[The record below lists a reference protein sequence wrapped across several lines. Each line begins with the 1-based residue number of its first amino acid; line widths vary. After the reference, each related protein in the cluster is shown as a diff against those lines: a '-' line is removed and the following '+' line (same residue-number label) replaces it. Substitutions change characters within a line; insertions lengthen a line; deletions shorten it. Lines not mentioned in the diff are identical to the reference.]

1 MSSKQYNRVFVSLIV
16 KICSGFLFILLASN
30 LLNAQGLSVRKFAV
44 APFNNITGNASDEWI
59 GTGFVETLETEIQNA
74 QKLVAT
80 DTVTGSPNANVFT
93 NSDEND
99 TQTTNAFFTSAR
111 QLGIDLLLTGSYQ
124 RVGDQLRITARLHDV
139 KAGTTVH
146 AFRIDGSYGE
156 LFDLQDQ
163 LISDINTVVGGPD
176 SVIIDNDNLAPVNNV
191 ERSTTTGGLVLGEP
205 TSRASS
211 EPGNLG
217 GGFTVNGRPTVRVVR
232 TDTPPIIDG
241 LLDDMTWNNAVL
253 INNFTQT
260 SPVEGAQ
267 PTEDTEVRI
276 AYDDE
281 HIYFSFYARYS
292 DPSQMRANRVDRDQ
306 IRRDDWIAVM
316 FDTFRDQQRAYRFSV
331 NPYGVQGDAIL
342 TSGRRRF
349 GAPGS
354 GGDDSWD
361 ALFETGGTIV
371 SDGWTAEMAI
381 PFKSLR
387 YPSVGEGQHNW
398 GFQISRAMQTK
409 DESVVW
415 SPMTRNIA
423 GLMTQMGLINGMD
436 GLSVSR
442 NLEIL
447 PTATAIQLGQLTD
460 TGFKESDAS
469 PDLGLNI
476 KYGVTSNLTAD
487 FTANPDFSQIES
499 DRPQIEVN
507 QRFPLFFP
515 ELRPFFLEGQEI
527 FETPGRVN
535 LVHTRTIVDPEF
547 GAKLTGKTGKTTL
560 GLLFTNDEAPGRLDD
575 PTEPAFGQNGQVF
588 IGRARYD
595 LHTESYLG
603 AIVTDREFFNS
614 YSRTAG
620 IDGRIRMGQ
629 THSAQFVA
637 VASDNRT
644 LDGATKSGPMYDI
657 GFRRDAR
664 HLNYR
669 LQYNV
674 IDPDFDTQTGFIRRV
689 DTRRLDTDVEYNWW
703 PEHWLISWGPG
714 FSYLRNVDHAGVLQD
729 EDFRADLNLRFA
741 RNIFVRAD
749 GRQEME
755 RYRGVNFHKKRFRI
769 NNSINSSRRF
779 SVFYSFNWGDQVR
792 FVENPFLG
800 SFFDYN
806 LGFTLR
812 PTSRLN
818 TRLDINTS
826 RFRNTATDLLEFNVK
841 ILRKLTT
848 YQFTDRFLVRN
859 ILEHNTDSGAVG
871 INVLLT
877 YRVNAGTVFYIG
889 YDDRLKEVTNFN
901 DERFLVTE
909 LQRQRRA
916 FFTKFQYLFRY

>member
-1 MSSKQYNRVFVSLIV
+1 MPLIV
-16 KICSGFLFILLASN
+16 RVASVLLS
-30 LLNAQGLSVRKFAV
+30 LLLTSYLANAQGSRVRTFAV
-44 APFNNITGNASDEWI
+44 APFENITGNASDEWI
-59 GTGFVETLETEIQNA
+59 GTGIVATLETEIQNA
-74 QKLVAT
+74 KELVLT
-80 DTVTGSPNANVFT
+80 DEGTSDRNKADLTTQREYDT
-93 NSDEND
+93 NPIAD
-99 TQTTNAFFTSAR
+99 FFASAR
-111 QLGIDLLLTGSYQ
+111 QQNIDLLLTGNYQ
-124 RVGDQLRITARLHDV
+124 RIDDQLRITARLHDV
-139 KAGTTVH
+139 KTGTTVR
-146 AFRIDGSYGE
+146 AFRVDGSYDT
-156 LFDLQDQ
+156 LFDIQDQ
-163 LISDINTVVGGPD
+163 LIDDIRSVIGTPNTV
-176 SVIIDNDNLAPVNNV
+176 IVNNENSPSSNTV
-191 ERSTTTGGLVLGEP
+191 NRSATTGGLALGET
-205 TSRASS
+205 TSTPST
-211 EPGNLG
+211 ELGNLS
-217 GGFTVNGRPTVRVVR
+217 GGFAINGRPTVRAVR
-232 TDTPPIIDG
+232 TDTPPNIDG
-241 LLDDMTWNNAVL
+241 LLDDITWRDAVL
-253 INNFTQT
+253 VTNFTQT
-260 SPVEGAQ
+260 NPVEGAQ

-281 HIYFSFYARYS
+281 HIYFSFYARYR

-349 GAPGS
+349 GPPGS
-354 GGDDSWD
+354 GGDSSWD

-398 GFQISRAMQTK
+398 GFQIARAMQTK

-415 SPMTRNIA
+415 SPMTRNVA
-423 GLMTQMGLINGMD
+423 GLMTQMGFISGME

-460 TGFKESDAS
+460 TGFKEADVS

-527 FETPGRVN
+527 FQTPGRVN

-603 AIVTDREFFNS
+603 AIVTDREFFDS
-614 YSRTAG
+614 FSRTAG
-620 IDGRIRMGQ
+620 IDGRFRMGQ

-689 DTRRLDTDVEYNWW
+689 DTQRLDADIEYNWW

-729 EDFRADLNLRFA
+729 EDFRADLSLRFA

-755 RYRGVNFHKKRFRI
+755 RYRGINFHKKRFRI
-769 NNSINSSRRF
+769 NNSVNSSRRF
-779 SVFYSFNWGDQVR
+779 SVFYGFNWGDQVR
-792 FVENPFLG
+792 FVETPFLG
-800 SFFDYN
+800 RFFDYSMG
-806 LGFTLR
+806 LTVR
-812 PTSRLN
+812 PTTRLN
-818 TRLDINTS
+818 TRLDVNTS
-826 RFRNTATDLLEFNVK
+826 RFRNTTSDLLEFDVK
-841 ILRKLTT
+841 IFRKLTT

-871 INVLLT
+871 VNVLLT

-889 YDDRLKEVTNFN
+889 YDDRLKEMTNFN
-901 DERFLVTE
+901 DERFLITE

>member
-1 MSSKQYNRVFVSLIV
+1 MSLIV
-16 KICSGFLFILLASN
+16 KICSVFLSILLTSN

-44 APFNNITGNASDEWI
+44 APFDNITGNASDEWI
-59 GTGFVETLETEIQNA
+59 GTGFVETLETEIHNA

-99 TQTTNAFFTSAR
+99 NQPTNAFFTSAR

-163 LISDINTVVGGPD
+163 LISDIKTVVGVPD
-176 SVIIDNDNLAPVNNV
+176 SVIINNDNLAPVNNV

-211 EPGNLG
+211 EPGNIG
-217 GGFTVNGRPTVRVVR
+217 GGFSINGRPTVRVVR
-232 TDTPPIIDG
+232 TDTPPNIDG
-241 LLDDMTWNNAVL
+241 LLDDITWRDAAL
-253 INNFTQT
+253 ITNFTQT
-260 SPVEGAQ
+260 NPVEGAQ

-460 TGFKESDAS
+460 TGFKEGDAS

-527 FETPGRVN
+527 FETPGRIN

-729 EDFRADLNLRFA
+729 EDFRADVSLRFA

-779 SVFYSFNWGDQVR
+779 SVFYGFNWGDQVR

-800 SFFDYN
+800 RFFDYN
-806 LGFTLR
+806 LGLTVR

-826 RFRNTATDLLEFNVK
+826 RFRNTTTDLLEFNVK

-859 ILEHNTDSGAVG
+859 ILEYNTDSGAVG

>member
-1 MSSKQYNRVFVSLIV
+1 
-16 KICSGFLFILLASN
+16 
-30 LLNAQGLSVRKFAV
+30 
-44 APFNNITGNASDEWI
+44 
-59 GTGFVETLETEIQNA
+59 
-74 QKLVAT
+74 
-80 DTVTGSPNANVFT
+80 
-93 NSDEND
+93 
-99 TQTTNAFFTSAR
+99 
-111 QLGIDLLLTGSYQ
+111 
-124 RVGDQLRITARLHDV
+124 
-139 KAGTTVH
+139 
-146 AFRIDGSYGE
+146 
-156 LFDLQDQ
+156 
-163 LISDINTVVGGPD
+163 
-176 SVIIDNDNLAPVNNV
+176 
-191 ERSTTTGGLVLGEP
+191 
-205 TSRASS
+205 
-211 EPGNLG
+211 
-217 GGFTVNGRPTVRVVR
+217 
-232 TDTPPIIDG
+232 
-241 LLDDMTWNNAVL
+241 
-253 INNFTQT
+253 
-260 SPVEGAQ
+260 
-267 PTEDTEVRI
+267 
-276 AYDDE
+276 
-281 HIYFSFYARYS
+281 
-292 DPSQMRANRVDRDQ
+292 
-306 IRRDDWIAVM
+306 M

-460 TGFKESDAS
+460 TGFKEADVS

-603 AIVTDREFFNS
+603 AIVTDREFFDS

-620 IDGRIRMGQ
+620 IDGRFRMGQ

-644 LDGATKSGPMYDI
+644 LDGNTKSGPMYDI

-729 EDFRADLNLRFA
+729 EDFRADVSLRFA

-755 RYRGVNFHKKRFRI
+755 RYRGVDFHKKRFRI
-769 NNSINSSRRF
+769 NNSINTSRRF
-779 SVFYSFNWGDQVR
+779 SVFYGFNWGDQVR

-800 SFFDYN
+800 RFFDYN
-806 LGFTLR
+806 VGLTVR

-818 TRLDINTS
+818 TRLDVNTS
-826 RFRNTATDLLEFNVK
+826 RFRNTTTDLLEFDVK

-889 YDDRLKEVTNFN
+889 YDDRLKEMTNFN
-901 DERFLVTE
+901 DERFLATE

>member
-1 MSSKQYNRVFVSLIV
+1 MSLIV
-16 KICSGFLFILLASN
+16 KICFVFLSILLTSN

-44 APFNNITGNASDEWI
+44 APFDNITGNASDEWI
-59 GTGFVETLETEIQNA
+59 GTGFVETLETEIHNA

-99 TQTTNAFFTSAR
+99 NQPTNAFFTSAR

-163 LISDINTVVGGPD
+163 LISDIKTVVGVPD
-176 SVIIDNDNLAPVNNV
+176 SVIINNDNLAPVNNV

-211 EPGNLG
+211 EPGNIG
-217 GGFTVNGRPTVRVVR
+217 GGFSINGRPTVRVVR
-232 TDTPPIIDG
+232 TDTPPNIDG
-241 LLDDMTWNNAVL
+241 LLDDITWRDAAL
-253 INNFTQT
+253 ITNFTQT
-260 SPVEGAQ
+260 NPVEGAQ

-460 TGFKESDAS
+460 TGFKEGDAS

-527 FETPGRVN
+527 FETPGRIN

-729 EDFRADLNLRFA
+729 EDFRADVSLRFA

-779 SVFYSFNWGDQVR
+779 SVFYGFNWGDQVR

-800 SFFDYN
+800 RFFDYN
-806 LGFTLR
+806 LGLTVR

-826 RFRNTATDLLEFNVK
+826 RFRNTTTDLLEFNVK

-859 ILEHNTDSGAVG
+859 ILEYNTDSGSVG

>member
-1 MSSKQYNRVFVSLIV
+1 LIV
-16 KICSGFLFILLASN
+16 KICSGFVFILLASN
-30 LLNAQGLSVRKFAV
+30 LLNAQGLSLRKFAV

-447 PTATAIQLGQLTD
+447 PTTTAIQLGQLTD
-460 TGFKESDAS
+460 TGFKEGDAS

-800 SFFDYN
+800 RFFDYN

-826 RFRNTATDLLEFNVK
+826 RFRNTTTDLPEFNVK

>member
-1 MSSKQYNRVFVSLIV
+1 VSLIV
-16 KICSGFLFILLASN
+16 KICSVFLSILLTSN
-30 LLNAQGLSVRKFAV
+30 LLNAQGLNVRKFAV
-44 APFNNITGNASDEWI
+44 APFDNITGNASDEWI
-59 GTGFVETLETEIQNA
+59 GTGFVETLETEIHNA

-124 RVGDQLRITARLHDV
+124 RVGDRLRITARLHDV

-163 LISDINTVVGGPD
+163 LISDINTVVGVPD

-217 GGFTVNGRPTVRVVR
+217 GGFSINGRPTVRVVR
-232 TDTPPIIDG
+232 TDMPPIIDG

-460 TGFKESDAS
+460 TGFKEGDAS

-527 FETPGRVN
+527 FETPGRIN

-800 SFFDYN
+800 RFFDYN
-806 LGFTLR
+806 LGLTVR
-812 PTSRLN
+812 PTTRLN

-826 RFRNTATDLLEFNVK
+826 RFRNTTTDLLEFNVK

-859 ILEHNTDSGAVG
+859 ILEYNTDSGAVG

>member
-1 MSSKQYNRVFVSLIV
+1 MSLIV
-16 KICSGFLFILLASN
+16 KICFVFLSILLTSN

-44 APFNNITGNASDEWI
+44 APFDNITGNASDEWI
-59 GTGFVETLETEIQNA
+59 GTGFVETLETEIHNA

-99 TQTTNAFFTSAR
+99 NQPTNAFFTSAR

-163 LISDINTVVGGPD
+163 LISDIKTVVGVPD
-176 SVIIDNDNLAPVNNV
+176 SVIINNDNLAPVNNV

-211 EPGNLG
+211 EPGNIG
-217 GGFTVNGRPTVRVVR
+217 GGFSINGRPTVRVVR
-232 TDTPPIIDG
+232 TDTPPNIDG
-241 LLDDMTWNNAVL
+241 LLDDITWRDAAL
-253 INNFTQT
+253 ITNFTQT
-260 SPVEGAQ
+260 NPVEGAQ

-460 TGFKESDAS
+460 TGFKEGDAS

-527 FETPGRVN
+527 FETPGRIN

-729 EDFRADLNLRFA
+729 EDFRADVSLRFA

-779 SVFYSFNWGDQVR
+779 SVFYGFNWGDQVR

-800 SFFDYN
+800 RFFDYN
-806 LGFTLR
+806 LGLTVR

-826 RFRNTATDLLEFNVK
+826 RFRNTTTDLLEFNVK

-859 ILEHNTDSGAVG
+859 ILEYNTDSGAVG

>member
-1 MSSKQYNRVFVSLIV
+1 MSLIV
-16 KICSGFLFILLASN
+16 KICSVFLSILLTSN
-30 LLNAQGLSVRKFAV
+30 LLNAQGLNVRKFAV
-44 APFNNITGNASDEWI
+44 APFDNITGNASDEWI
-59 GTGFVETLETEIQNA
+59 GTGFVETLETEIHNA

-93 NSDEND
+93 DSDEND

-124 RVGDQLRITARLHDV
+124 RVGDRLRITARLHDV

-163 LISDINTVVGGPD
+163 LISDINTVVGVPD

-217 GGFTVNGRPTVRVVR
+217 GGFSINGRPTVRVVR
-232 TDTPPIIDG
+232 TDMPPIIDG

-527 FETPGRVN
+527 FETPGRIN

-644 LDGATKSGPMYDI
+644 LAGATKSGPMYDI

-800 SFFDYN
+800 RFFDYN
-806 LGFTLR
+806 LGLTVR
-812 PTSRLN
+812 PTTRLN

-826 RFRNTATDLLEFNVK
+826 RFRNTTTDLLEFNVK

>member
-1 MSSKQYNRVFVSLIV
+1 VSLIV
-16 KICSGFLFILLASN
+16 KICFVFLSILLTSN

-44 APFNNITGNASDEWI
+44 APFDNITGNASDEWI
-59 GTGFVETLETEIQNA
+59 GTGFVETLETEIHNA

-99 TQTTNAFFTSAR
+99 NQPTNAFFTSAR

-163 LISDINTVVGGPD
+163 LISDIKTVVGVPD
-176 SVIIDNDNLAPVNNV
+176 SVIINNDNLAPVNNV

-211 EPGNLG
+211 EPGNIG
-217 GGFTVNGRPTVRVVR
+217 GGFSINGRPTVRVVR
-232 TDTPPIIDG
+232 TDTPPNIDG
-241 LLDDMTWNNAVL
+241 LLDDITWRDAAL
-253 INNFTQT
+253 ITNFTQT
-260 SPVEGAQ
+260 NPVEGAQ

-460 TGFKESDAS
+460 TGFKEGDAS

-527 FETPGRVN
+527 FETPGRIN

-729 EDFRADLNLRFA
+729 EDFRADVSLRFA

-779 SVFYSFNWGDQVR
+779 SVFYGFNWGDQVR

-800 SFFDYN
+800 RFFDYN
-806 LGFTLR
+806 LGLTVR

-826 RFRNTATDLLEFNVK
+826 RFRNTTTDLLEFNVK

-859 ILEHNTDSGAVG
+859 ILEYNTDSGAVG

>member
-1 MSSKQYNRVFVSLIV
+1 MSLIV
-16 KICSGFLFILLASN
+16 KICSVFLSILLTSN

-44 APFNNITGNASDEWI
+44 APFDNITGNASDEWI
-59 GTGFVETLETEIQNA
+59 GTGFVETLETEIHNA

-99 TQTTNAFFTSAR
+99 NQPTNAFFTSAR

-163 LISDINTVVGGPD
+163 LISDIKTVVGVPD
-176 SVIIDNDNLAPVNNV
+176 SVIINNDNLAPVNNV

-211 EPGNLG
+211 EPGNIG
-217 GGFTVNGRPTVRVVR
+217 GGFSINGRPTVRVVR
-232 TDTPPIIDG
+232 TDTPPNIDG
-241 LLDDMTWNNAVL
+241 LLDDITWRDAAL
-253 INNFTQT
+253 ITNFTQT
-260 SPVEGAQ
+260 NPVEGAQ

-460 TGFKESDAS
+460 TGFKEGDAS

-527 FETPGRVN
+527 FETPGRIN

-729 EDFRADLNLRFA
+729 EDFRADVSLRFA

-800 SFFDYN
+800 RFFDYN
-806 LGFTLR
+806 LGLTVR

-826 RFRNTATDLLEFNVK
+826 RFRNTTTDLLEFNVK

-859 ILEHNTDSGAVG
+859 ILEYNTDSGAVG

>member
-1 MSSKQYNRVFVSLIV
+1 MSLIV
-16 KICSGFLFILLASN
+16 KICSVFLSILLTSN
-30 LLNAQGLSVRKFAV
+30 LLNAQGLNVRKFAV
-44 APFNNITGNASDEWI
+44 APFDNITGNASDEWI
-59 GTGFVETLETEIQNA
+59 GTGFVETLETEIHNA

-124 RVGDQLRITARLHDV
+124 RVGDRLRITARLHDV

-163 LISDINTVVGGPD
+163 LISDINTVVGVPD

-217 GGFTVNGRPTVRVVR
+217 GGFSINGRPTVRVVR
-232 TDTPPIIDG
+232 TDMPPIIDG

-460 TGFKESDAS
+460 TGFKEGDAS

-527 FETPGRVN
+527 FETPGRIN

-800 SFFDYN
+800 RFFDYN
-806 LGFTLR
+806 LGLTVR
-812 PTSRLN
+812 PTTRLN

-826 RFRNTATDLLEFNVK
+826 RFRNTTTDLLEFNVK

-859 ILEHNTDSGAVG
+859 ILEYNTDSGAVG

>member
-1 MSSKQYNRVFVSLIV
+1 MSLIV
-16 KICSGFLFILLASN
+16 KICSVFLSILLTSN

-44 APFNNITGNASDEWI
+44 APFDNITGNASDEWI

-99 TQTTNAFFTSAR
+99 NQPINAFFTSAR

-124 RVGDQLRITARLHDV
+124 RIDDQLRITARLHDV
-139 KAGTTVH
+139 KTGTTVR

-163 LISDINTVVGGPD
+163 LISDIKTVIGGPD
-176 SVIIDNDNLAPVNNV
+176 AVITDNDHLAPGNNV
-191 ERSTTTGGLVLGEP
+191 ERSTTTGGLLLGEP
-205 TSRASS
+205 TSPASS

-217 GGFTVNGRPTVRVVR
+217 GGFSINGRPTVRVVR
-232 TDTPPIIDG
+232 TDTPPNIDG
-241 LLDDMTWNNAVL
+241 LLDDITWRDAAL
-253 INNFTQT
+253 ITSFTQT
-260 SPVEGAQ
+260 NPVEGAQ
-267 PTEDTEVRI
+267 PTENTEVRI
-276 AYDDE
+276 AYDDD
-281 HIYFSFYARYS
+281 HLYFGFYARYS

-460 TGFKESDAS
+460 TGFKEADVS

-603 AIVTDREFFNS
+603 AIVTDREFFDS

-620 IDGRIRMGQ
+620 IDGRFRMGQ

-644 LDGATKSGPMYDI
+644 LDGNTKSGPMYDI

-729 EDFRADLNLRFA
+729 EDFRADVSLRFA

-755 RYRGVNFHKKRFRI
+755 RYRGVDFHKKRFRI

-779 SVFYSFNWGDQVR
+779 SMFYGFNWGDQVR

-800 SFFDYN
+800 RFFDYN
-806 LGFTLR
+806 VGLTVR

-818 TRLDINTS
+818 TRLDVNTS
-826 RFRNTATDLLEFNVK
+826 RFRNTTTDLLEFDVK

-848 YQFTDRFLVRN
+848 YQFTDRFLARN
-859 ILEHNTDSGAVG
+859 ILEYNTDSGAVG

-889 YDDRLKEVTNFN
+889 YDDRLKEMTNFN
-901 DERFLVTE
+901 DERFLATE

>member
-1 MSSKQYNRVFVSLIV
+1 MSLIV
-16 KICSGFLFILLASN
+16 KICSVFLSILLTSN
-30 LLNAQGLSVRKFAV
+30 LLNAQGLNVRKFAV
-44 APFNNITGNASDEWI
+44 APFDNITGNASDEWI
-59 GTGFVETLETEIQNA
+59 GTGFVETLETEIHNA

-124 RVGDQLRITARLHDV
+124 RVGDRLRITARLHDV

-163 LISDINTVVGGPD
+163 LISDINTVVGVPD

-211 EPGNLG
+211 EPGNIG
-217 GGFTVNGRPTVRVVR
+217 GGFSINGRPTVRVVR
-232 TDTPPIIDG
+232 TDMPPIIDG

-460 TGFKESDAS
+460 TGFKEGDAS

-527 FETPGRVN
+527 FETPGRIN

-800 SFFDYN
+800 RFFDYN
-806 LGFTLR
+806 LGLTVR
-812 PTSRLN
+812 PTTRLN

-826 RFRNTATDLLEFNVK
+826 RFRNTTTDLLEFNVK

>member
-1 MSSKQYNRVFVSLIV
+1 MSLIV
-16 KICSGFLFILLASN
+16 KICSVFLSILLTSN
-30 LLNAQGLSVRKFAV
+30 LLNAQGLNVRKFAV
-44 APFNNITGNASDEWI
+44 APFDNITGNASDEWI
-59 GTGFVETLETEIQNA
+59 GTGFVETLETEIHNA

-93 NSDEND
+93 DSDEND

-124 RVGDQLRITARLHDV
+124 RVGDRLRITARLHDV

-163 LISDINTVVGGPD
+163 LISDINTVVGVPD

-217 GGFTVNGRPTVRVVR
+217 GGFSINGRPTVRVVR
-232 TDTPPIIDG
+232 TDMPPIIDG

-527 FETPGRVN
+527 FETPGRIN

-800 SFFDYN
+800 RFFDYN
-806 LGFTLR
+806 LGLTVR
-812 PTSRLN
+812 PTTRLN

-826 RFRNTATDLLEFNVK
+826 RFRNTTTDLLEFNVK

-859 ILEHNTDSGAVG
+859 ILEYNTDSGAVG

>member
-1 MSSKQYNRVFVSLIV
+1 MSLIV
-16 KICSGFLFILLASN
+16 KICSVFLSILLTSN
-30 LLNAQGLSVRKFAV
+30 LLNAQGLNVRKFAV
-44 APFNNITGNASDEWI
+44 APFDNITGNASDEWI
-59 GTGFVETLETEIQNA
+59 GTGFVETLETEIHNA

-124 RVGDQLRITARLHDV
+124 RVGDRLRITARLHDV

-163 LISDINTVVGGPD
+163 LISDINTVVGVPD

-217 GGFTVNGRPTVRVVR
+217 GGFSINGRPTVRVVR
-232 TDTPPIIDG
+232 TDMPPIIDG

-460 TGFKESDAS
+460 TGFKEGDAS

-527 FETPGRVN
+527 FETPGRIN

-800 SFFDYN
+800 RFFDYN
-806 LGFTLR
+806 LGLTVR
-812 PTSRLN
+812 PTTRLN

-826 RFRNTATDLLEFNVK
+826 RFRNTTTDLLEFNVK

>member
-1 MSSKQYNRVFVSLIV
+1 MSLIV
-16 KICSGFLFILLASN
+16 KICSVFLSILLTSN
-30 LLNAQGLSVRKFAV
+30 LLNAQGLNVRKFAV
-44 APFNNITGNASDEWI
+44 APFDNITGNASDEWI
-59 GTGFVETLETEIQNA
+59 GTGFVETLETEIHNA

-93 NSDEND
+93 DSDEND

-124 RVGDQLRITARLHDV
+124 RVGDRLRVTARLHDV

-163 LISDINTVVGGPD
+163 LISDINTVVGVTD

-217 GGFTVNGRPTVRVVR
+217 GGFSINGRPTVRVVR
-232 TDTPPIIDG
+232 TDMPPIIDG

-527 FETPGRVN
+527 FETPGRIN

-595 LHTESYLG
+595 LHAESYLG

-800 SFFDYN
+800 RFFDYN
-806 LGFTLR
+806 LGLTVR
-812 PTSRLN
+812 PTTRLN

-826 RFRNTATDLLEFNVK
+826 RFRNTTTDLLEFNVK

-859 ILEHNTDSGAVG
+859 ILEYNTDSGAVG

>member
-1 MSSKQYNRVFVSLIV
+1 MSLIV
-16 KICSGFLFILLASN
+16 KICSVFLSILLTSN
-30 LLNAQGLSVRKFAV
+30 LLNAQGLNVRKFAV
-44 APFNNITGNASDEWI
+44 APFDNITGNASDEWI
-59 GTGFVETLETEIQNA
+59 GTGFVETLETEIHNA

-124 RVGDQLRITARLHDV
+124 RVGDRLRITARLHDV

-163 LISDINTVVGGPD
+163 LISDINTVVGVPD

-217 GGFTVNGRPTVRVVR
+217 GGFSINGRPTVRVVR
-232 TDTPPIIDG
+232 TDMPPIIDG

-527 FETPGRVN
+527 FETPGRIN

-800 SFFDYN
+800 RFFDYN
-806 LGFTLR
+806 LGLTVR
-812 PTSRLN
+812 PTTRLN

-826 RFRNTATDLLEFNVK
+826 RFRNTTTDLLEFNVK

-916 FFTKFQYLFRY
+916 FFPKFQYLFRY

>member
-1 MSSKQYNRVFVSLIV
+1 MSLIV
-16 KICSGFLFILLASN
+16 KICSVFLSILLTSN
-30 LLNAQGLSVRKFAV
+30 LLNAQGLNVRKFAV
-44 APFNNITGNASDEWI
+44 APFDNITGNASDEWI
-59 GTGFVETLETEIQNA
+59 GTGFVETLETEIHNA

-124 RVGDQLRITARLHDV
+124 RVGDRLRITARLHDV

-163 LISDINTVVGGPD
+163 LISDINTVVGVPD

-211 EPGNLG
+211 EPGNIG
-217 GGFTVNGRPTVRVVR
+217 GGFSINGRPTVRVAR
-232 TDTPPIIDG
+232 TDMPPIIDG

-460 TGFKESDAS
+460 TGFKEGDAS

-527 FETPGRVN
+527 FETPGRIN

-800 SFFDYN
+800 RFFDYN
-806 LGFTLR
+806 LGLTVR
-812 PTSRLN
+812 PTTRLN

-826 RFRNTATDLLEFNVK
+826 RFRNTTTDLLEFNVK

>member
-1 MSSKQYNRVFVSLIV
+1 MALIV
-16 KICSGFLFILLASN
+16 RVVSVSFSILLTSYLA
-30 LLNAQGLSVRKFAV
+30 NAQGLSDRTFAI
-44 APFNNITGNASDEWI
+44 APFDNITGNATDEWI
-59 GTGFVETLETEIQNA
+59 GSGIVETLETEIQNA
-74 QKLVAT
+74 QKLVLTEKVASNRHT
-80 DTVTGSPNANVFT
+80 TAVTNLS
-93 NSDEND
+93 EHD
-99 TQTTNAFFTSAR
+99 TQPSTALFTSTR
-111 QLGIDLLLTGSYQ
+111 QQGVSLLLTGTYQ
-124 RVGDQLRITARLHDV
+124 RVGNQLRITARLHDV
-139 KAGTTVH
+139 KTGTTVR
-146 AFRIDGSYGE
+146 AFRVDGSYDK
-156 LFDLQDQ
+156 LFDIQDQ
-163 LISDINTVVGGPD
+163 LVDDIKTVIGSPNPT
-176 SVIIDNDNLAPVNNV
+176 IIDSNNPPPSNAAN
-191 ERSTTTGGLVLGEP
+191 RSETTGGLLLGET
-205 TSRASS
+205 TSTTSS
-211 EPGNLG
+211 EVSNLG
-217 GGFTVNGRPTVRVVR
+217 GGFTINGRPTVNAVR
-232 TDTPPIIDG
+232 TDTPPNIDG
-241 LLDDMTWNNAVL
+241 LLDDMTWRNAVL
-253 INNFTQT
+253 VNNFTQT
-260 SPVEGAQ
+260 NPVEGAQ

-281 HIYFSFYARYS
+281 HIYFGFYARYS

-331 NPYGVQGDAIL
+331 NPYGVQGDAVL
-342 TSGRRRF
+342 TSRGRRF
-349 GAPGS
+349 GPPGS

-387 YPSVGEGQHNW
+387 YPSAGEGQHNW
-398 GFQISRAMQTK
+398 GFQISRAIQTK

-415 SPMTRNIA
+415 SPMTRNVA
-423 GLMTQMGLINGMD
+423 GLMTQMGLIRGME
-436 GLSVSR
+436 GLSISR

-447 PTATAIQLGQLTD
+447 PTTTAIQLGQLTD
-460 TGFKESDAS
+460 TGFKESDVS

-527 FETPGRVN
+527 FETPGRIN

-588 IGRARYD
+588 VGRARYD

-603 AIVTDREFFNS
+603 AIVTDREFFDS

-800 SFFDYN
+800 RFFDYN
-806 LGFTLR
+806 MGLTVR

-818 TRLDINTS
+818 TRLDVSSS
-826 RFRNTATDLLEFNVK
+826 RFRNTTSDLLEFDVK
-841 ILRKLTT
+841 IFRKLTT

-859 ILEHNTDSGAVG
+859 ILEHNTDSGSVG

-889 YDDRLKEVTNFN
+889 YDDRLKEMTNFN
-901 DERFLVTE
+901 DERFLINE

>member
-1 MSSKQYNRVFVSLIV
+1 MSLIV
-16 KICSGFLFILLASN
+16 KICSVFLSILLTSN
-30 LLNAQGLSVRKFAV
+30 LLNAQGLNVRKFAV
-44 APFNNITGNASDEWI
+44 APFDNITGNASDEWI
-59 GTGFVETLETEIQNA
+59 GTGFVETLETEIHNA

-124 RVGDQLRITARLHDV
+124 RVGDRLRITARLHDV

-163 LISDINTVVGGPD
+163 LISDINTVVGVPD

-211 EPGNLG
+211 EPGNIG
-217 GGFTVNGRPTVRVVR
+217 GGFSINGRPTVRVVR
-232 TDTPPIIDG
+232 TDMPPIIDG

-460 TGFKESDAS
+460 TGFKEGDAS

-527 FETPGRVN
+527 FETPGRIN

-800 SFFDYN
+800 RFFDYN
-806 LGFTLR
+806 LGLTVR
-812 PTSRLN
+812 PTTRLN

-826 RFRNTATDLLEFNVK
+826 RFRNTTTDLLEFDVK

-859 ILEHNTDSGAVG
+859 ILEYNTDSRAVG